1 MPNWVFNTVTIRGNN
16 KTITEMKEKLNTSYE
31 TLYDDIFNE
40 GQQKIVQHNEP
51 IFAFWNIVKPDD
63 MQAYAKQPNNTHL
76 DWYNWNCEHWGT
88 KWDASEPRIEEEVTN
103 KIVYYF
109 ETAWAPPDPAIRLLS
124 EQHPNSKI
132 TLEYEEEGGW
142 GGKINYEKGWIVSQY
157 QYQYRC
163 HCGKKWQLI
172 PTLDDYDNCP
182 ACQSE

>member
-1 MPNWVFNTVTIRGNN
+1 MPNWVFNTVTIKGNN

-31 TLYDDIFNE
+31 TLYDDVFNE

-109 ETAWAPPDPAIRLLS
+109 ETAWAPPDPVIRLLS

-132 TLEYEEEGGW
+132 TLEYEEESGW
-142 GGKINYEKGWIVSQY
+142 GGKVNYEKGWRVSQS

-163 HCGKKWQLI
+163 HCGEKWQHI
-172 PTLDDYDNCP
+172 PPIDDDDNCP
-182 ACQSE
+182 ACELQ